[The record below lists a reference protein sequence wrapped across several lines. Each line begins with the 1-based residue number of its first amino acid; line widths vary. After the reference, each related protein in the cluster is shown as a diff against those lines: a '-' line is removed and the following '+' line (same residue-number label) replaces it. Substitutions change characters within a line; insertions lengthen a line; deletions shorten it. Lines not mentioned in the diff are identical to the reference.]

1 MKTTSIYLTLLLT
14 GLTAALPL
22 PAQDASPA
30 QPARPASVTTEI
42 KPGEPET
49 ADLRINFRNAP
60 LEMVL
65 NYLSEAAG
73 FTIVLETQVN
83 GTIDVWSNQPVT
95 RQEAVEILDS
105 ALAKNGFAAIRN
117 GKTLTIVTK
126 EAAKTRNIPIVS
138 SANWEE
144 IPQTDVVA
152 TYIIPV
158 RYISATELINNLQ
171 PLLPEKMQIS
181 ANQNSNSLIITDSQA
196 AIRRIAHIASLL
208 DSSVSGVSSVKII
221 PLKHSDAKELAA
233 TINQLYATQN
243 SNSRG
248 STGGRGG
255 NGNPFGGG
263 NPFTRGG
270 GNNGR

>member
-1 MKTTSIYLTLLLT
+1 MKTNQSAFTLILL
-14 GLTAALPL
+14 GLAATLPVFAQEAPPARTL
-22 PAQDASPA
+22 PATSE
-30 QPARPASVTTEI
+30 ARPAEA
-42 KPGEPET
+42 ET

-65 NYLSEAAG
+65 DYLSEAAG
-73 FTIVLETQVN
+73 FTIVLETQVK

-95 RQEAVEILDS
+95 RQEAVDILDA
-105 ALAKNGFAAIRN
+105 ALAKNGYAAIRN
-117 GKTLTIVTK
+117 GKTLTIVTQ
-126 EAAKTRNIPIVS
+126 EDARTRNIPIVS
-138 SANWEE
+138 SDSWEK

-158 RYISATELINNLQ
+158 RYISATDLITNLQ

-208 DSSVSGVSSVKII
+208 DSSVSGASSVRII

-243 SNSRG
+243 SSARGG
-248 STGGRGG
+248 STPGRSGFPFNFGRGG
-255 NGNPFGGG
+255 NNDNNRGN
-263 NPFTRGG
+263 
-270 GNNGR
+270 

>member
-1 MKTTSIYLTLLLT
+1 MKTRSVHVITILAGLAVVAPLL
-14 GLTAALPL
+14 
-22 PAQDASPA
+22 AQDTPPA
-30 QPARPASVTTEI
+30 APGRAGGPVTAEARAEA
-42 KPGEPET
+42 GEV

-65 NYLSEAAG
+65 DYLSEAAG
-73 FTIVLETQVN
+73 FTIVLETQVK

-95 RQEAVEILDS
+95 RQEAVDILDA
-105 ALAKNGFAAIRN
+105 ALAKNGYAAIRN
-117 GKTLTIVTK
+117 DKTLTVVTK
-126 EAAKTRNIPIVS
+126 EAARTRNIPIVS
-138 SANWEE
+138 ADNWEE

-158 RYISATELINNLQ
+158 RYISATDLISNLQ

-221 PLKHSDAKELAA
+221 PLKHSDAKELAE
-233 TINQLYATQN
+233 TINQLYASQN
-243 SNSRG
+243 SSGRSTRG
-248 STGGRGG
+248 GFQFPFGGRGG
-255 NGNPFGGG
+255 DNGN
-263 NPFTRGG
+263 
-270 GNNGR
+270 GR